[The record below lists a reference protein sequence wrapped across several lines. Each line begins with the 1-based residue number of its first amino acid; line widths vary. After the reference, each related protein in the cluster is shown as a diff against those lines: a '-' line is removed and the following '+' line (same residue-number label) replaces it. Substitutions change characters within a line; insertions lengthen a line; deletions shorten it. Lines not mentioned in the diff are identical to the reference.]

1 MCYARGLL
9 CVSPFLCTSSSWVR
23 STGRISAIPY
33 KHCQQASRQRL
44 LPCSWHSRSAPGFSL
59 LLLLQRH
66 PQVWMAPSRRLHTS
80 AQQRWGRHR
89 GILFQPIP
97 AGCFGTQG
105 HVGPHGHPEI
115 EYKAGIQH
123 GALAIV
129 LSSFINSALLL
140 RGSICAVLC
149 SFLMLP
155 WASTAVFSTG
165 LVLRSC
171 S

>member
-1 MCYARGLL
+1 MWFAVCEPISVHIKQLGQIYWQDFCNPLQTLSASEQTAALALQLAQQICSRLQPAAAPAKASSGLDG
-9 CVSPFLCTSSSWVR
+9 PISW
-23 STGRISAIPY
+23 
-33 KHCQQASRQRL
+33 
-44 LPCSWHSRSAPGFSL
+44 
-59 LLLLQRH
+59 
-66 PQVWMAPSRRLHTS
+66 RLHTS

-140 RGSICAVLC
+140 HGSICAVPC